1 MKTNQTKDKKAT
13 NATDT
18 MIELRPITIKSIL
31 LTVIGDTELIV
42 NKWSEK
48 AKRQMLDKQMKKAAQ
63 PKEAKDPESDY
74 KNSIYTFEDG
84 RYAFPSIAF
93 KAAAV
98 RAAKTDGIAMT
109 DARAWFHIDDELVEI
124 KGEPRMRE
132 DTVRLQGGPADIR
145 FRAGFPKWQ
154 ATLIVRYNSRAISA
168 EQIVNLF
175 NTAGFGTGVGEWRPE
190 KNGNFGRFHV
200 MIGE

>member
-1 MKTNQTKDKKAT
+1 MKTKAT
-13 NATDT
+13 TQKKETESTEA
-18 MIELRPITIKSIL
+18 MITLHPINIKSLL
-31 LTVIGDTELIV
+31 LTVIGDTELIM

-48 AKRQMLDKQMKKAAQ
+48 AKREMLNKQMKKAAQ
-63 PKEAKDPESDY
+63 PKEAKDPEKDY
-74 KNSIYTFEDG
+74 ENSIYTLENG

-132 DTVRLQGGPADIR
+132 DMVRLQGTTADIR
-145 FRAGFPKWQ
+145 FRAGFPKWE
-154 ATLIVRYNSRAISA
+154 ATLLVRFNARAISA

-200 MIGE
+200 KIGE